1 MSIFFFFNIVTN
13 LYNSRKKTEIEVG
26 VYKTKFYVANT
37 REWQRPYIRVRY
49 ATTIEHERFCQ
60 IDQFSRDQPLFG
72 LNGTWSKINT
82 SKIL

>member
-60 IDQFSRDQPLFG
+60 IDQSHE
-72 LNGTWSKINT
+72 T
-82 SKIL
+82 SNCLDSMVHDRK